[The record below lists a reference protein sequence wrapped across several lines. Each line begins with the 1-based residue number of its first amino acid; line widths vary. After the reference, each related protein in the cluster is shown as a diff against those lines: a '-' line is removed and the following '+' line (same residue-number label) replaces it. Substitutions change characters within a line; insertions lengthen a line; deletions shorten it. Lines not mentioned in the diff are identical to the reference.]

1 MLLQLTHLLHIAYG
15 TCEAACPTDPC
26 ENANASAQPAADF
39 DTDSVD
45 IKAWVQDNATWEI
58 VDGASTT
65 NVAGATVGGNG
76 NILKYVDATGGSYA
90 NIQIRTCS
98 KFDLTVVNKFTMDV
112 YIDSGSITGT
122 SPNQLEFKLQDVTTN
137 SGAPWDNQSSI
148 IQAVDQLDTW
158 VSVEFD
164 FSTKTDGTLDRTDFD
179 NIVIQFN
186 GEANND
192 AVTAYI
198 DNIASSYVAPDTTAP
213 VITLVGDAVVD
224 LNVGDTYVDAGAT
237 ATDDIDGDITANI
250 VTVEHNVDVNTAGQY
265 IVTYNVSDAAG
276 NAATEVTRTVNV
288 NEPAGPD
295 SDGDGVDDAVDLDD
309 DNDGI
314 LDTDKDVQMF

>member
-1 MLLQLTHLLHIAYG
+1 M
-15 TCEAACPTDPC
+15 
-26 ENANASAQPAADF
+26 EN
-39 DTDSVD
+39 
-45 IKAWVQDNATWEI
+45 
-58 VDGASTT
+58 
-65 NVAGATVGGNG
+65 
-76 NILKYVDATGGSYA
+76 
-90 NIQIRTCS
+90 
-98 KFDLTVVNKFTMDV
+98 
-112 YIDSGSITGT
+112 
-122 SPNQLEFKLQDVTTN
+122 
-137 SGAPWDNQSSI
+137 PWDNQSSI

-213 VITLVGDAVVD
+213 VIALVGDAVVD

-250 VTVEHNVDVNTAGQY
+250 VTVNNVDVNTAGQY
-265 IVTYNVSDAAG
+265 IVTYNVSDAAEDELAEPLMLM
-276 NAATEVTRTVNV
+276 NRRDQIQTVMV
-288 NEPAGPD
+288 
-295 SDGDGVDDAVDLDD
+295 
-309 DNDGI
+309 
-314 LDTDKDVQMF
+314 